1 MLPTWFPR
9 TCVDLCGNVRYA
21 FAIVNRTGLQTMDP
35 VEDTTKPPAPAKPK
49 PKKRAKPKRKAKRP
63 AKPKA
68 KKTKA
73 KKRKVVKSKPKKA
86 ATHKLNGDAR
96 SERLDMRLTKAQKA
110 KIDAKAKKT
119 RRTVT
124 SLVIEAIEKIR

>member
-1 MLPTWFPR
+1 
-9 TCVDLCGNVRYA
+9 
-21 FAIVNRTGLQTMDP
+21 MDP
-35 VEDTTKPPAPAKPK
+35 VEDTTKPPV
-49 PKKRAKPKRKAKRP
+49 P

-68 KKTKA
+68 KKRAKPKAKKKAKQPAKA
-73 KKRKVVKSKPKKA
+73 KKRKVVKSKPKKVA
-86 ATHKLNGDAR
+86 GVRT
-96 SERLDMRLTKAQKA
+96 ERLDMRLTKAQKA

>member
-1 MLPTWFPR
+1 
-9 TCVDLCGNVRYA
+9 
-21 FAIVNRTGLQTMDP
+21 MDTP
-35 VEDTTKPPAPAKPK
+35 VEDAPKPPEPAKPK
-49 PKKRAKPKRKAKRP
+49 PKKTAKPKKKAKSKAKAKRP
-63 AKPKA
+63 AKA
-68 KKTKA
+68 KP
-73 KKRKVVKSKPKKA
+73 KKRKTAKPKKKA
-86 ATHKLNGDAR
+86 AARKLNGDVR

>member
-1 MLPTWFPR
+1 
-9 TCVDLCGNVRYA
+9 
-21 FAIVNRTGLQTMDP
+21 MDTP
-35 VEDTTKPPAPAKPK
+35 AEDAPKPPEPVK
-49 PKKRAKPKRKAKRP
+49 PKKKAKSKAKAKRP
-63 AKPKA
+63 VKA
-68 KKTKA
+68 KA
-73 KKRKVVKSKPKKA
+73 KKRKIAKPKKK
-86 ATHKLNGDAR
+86 ATARKLNGDVR